1 MTMTSETISV
11 ARILQLRVPIGWQ
24 EAVEVAAAAR
34 GAAASG
40 KLLTLDGCRL
50 STKGIV
56 ELTGHTT
63 SSRDAGMSPLQ
74 LLRAM
79 IDGQQAPAELRALA
93 MAEGSQ
99 GSPTA
104 SDSATGPKDL
114 SWFALPNGSEEIA
127 RLAARALAT
136 EAEEGTRSALDRLRS
151 EASNQ
156 PVPEPAKPRTSRRLR
171 RWAGIGLA
179 GVAATGAFWVAT
191 RDDENQ
197 WTAAGADLLASA
209 AALITSSPAAADVT
223 ALASAPKPE
232 TPQSPAARPSRKSPR
247 PALRVSQVGEPYLKG
262 DSASPT
268 PTDESLMTPPASG
281 GHDPGTPAEA
291 EPASAPVPL
300 DAVFSASDVSVEPPM
315 LVYPQLRSEP
325 TAEAM
330 PMPST
335 IELTVDPSGRVVRVR
350 LDPGRPPTVYDRML
364 VSAAKT
370 WQFKPAMRD
379 GQPVTYLLRV
389 PVTR

>member
-1 MTMTSETISV
+1 MTPDTISV
-11 ARILQLRVPIGWQ
+11 ARILELRVPIGWQ

-63 SSRDAGMSPLQ
+63 RSRDAAISPLQ

-79 IDGQQAPAELRALA
+79 LDGQQAPAELRALA

-99 GSPTA
+99 GSPTP
-104 SDSATGPKDL
+104 SDSATGPRDL
-114 SWFALPNGSEEIA
+114 SWFALPNGAEEIA
-127 RLAARALAT
+127 RLAARALAA
-136 EAEEGTRSALDRLRS
+136 EAEEGARSALDRLRS
-151 EASNQ
+151 DVAHN
-156 PVPEPAKPRTSRRLR
+156 PAPEPQKRRVPRRLR
-171 RWAGIGLA
+171 RWAGVGLA
-179 GVAATGAFWVAT
+179 GVAATGALWVAT
-191 RDDENQ
+191 REDENQ

-209 AALITSSPAAADVT
+209 AALITSSSSPAEVT
-223 ALASAPKPE
+223 ALASAAAPD
-232 TPQSPAARPSRKSPR
+232 TPQAPAARASRTPST
-247 PALRVSQVGEPYLKG
+247 PALRVSQVGEPYLKEDDASSTPVDG
-262 DSASPT
+262 SAMTPAAGHEPEAASP
-268 PTDESLMTPPASG
+268 
-281 GHDPGTPAEA
+281 AEG
-291 EPASAPVPL
+291 ERASAPV
-300 DAVFSASDVSVEPPM
+300 DGVFSASDVSVEPPM

-350 LDPGRPPTVYDRML
+350 LDPGRPPTLYDRML

-379 GQPVTYLLRV
+379 GQPVTYVLRV